1 VALAPW
7 DETGF
12 LRLAAEVEQGSE
24 HPLAR
29 AVVEAA
35 RQRGLSLE
43 RRPERLTAL
52 PGRGLEAVLAGQEV
66 LIGGP
71 RLLEERGLGLEEVR
85 VELERLEQQGNTV
98 MLVAVAGRLAGLLAL
113 ADTLKPG
120 SAEAVRQL
128 QAQGLQLWL
137 VSGDHPRTAQA
148 IAAQVGIPS
157 ERVLAGL
164 LPAEK
169 AEQVRR
175 LQQQGLAVAFAGDG
189 INDAPALAQAD
200 VGIAMGNGSDI
211 ALETADIVLV
221 KGNLRSL
228 ATALALSRAT
238 LRTIKQNLFW
248 AFAYNV
254 VLIPTAILSPMIP
267 FLKEQAPIFAAAAM
281 ALSSVSVVGNALRL
295 RRFGRRVLR

>member
-1 VALAPW
+1 
-7 DETGF
+7 
-12 LRLAAEVEQGSE
+12 
-24 HPLAR
+24 
-29 AVVEAA
+29 
-35 RQRGLSLE
+35 
-43 RRPERLTAL
+43 
-52 PGRGLEAVLAGQEV
+52 
-66 LIGGP
+66 
-71 RLLEERGLGLEEVR
+71 
-85 VELERLEQQGNTV
+85 

-137 VSGDHPRTAQA
+137 VSGDHPRTAQV
-148 IAAQVGIPS
+148 IAAQVGIPG
-157 ERVLAGL
+157 ERVRAGL
-164 LPAEK
+164 LPEEK
-169 AEQVRR
+169 AEEVRR
-175 LQQQGLAVAFAGDG
+175 LQQQGLTVAVAGDG

-228 ATALALSRAT
+228 ATALSLSRAT

-248 AFAYNV
+248 AFAYNS
-254 VLIPTAILSPMIP
+254 VLIPTAILSPLIP

-281 ALSSVSVVGNALRL
+281 ALSSVSVVANALRL
-295 RRFGRRVLR
+295 RRFERWVSER